1 MKMRIIAGE
10 LGGRFF
16 NGPDST
22 ATHPMAERVRGALFN
37 SLGDIEG
44 LTVLDAFA
52 GSGALAFE
60 AISRGAASAVVIER
74 DKRAQKVIT
83 ENIQTL
89 GLENRIKLIR
99 TSASAWSDTSQG
111 EQFNLVLCDPPYHD
125 MQLSTVSKLISHVKP
140 NGLMVLSYPGR
151 ESAPTVNVSGVVVV
165 DKSKSYGDAA
175 LAYYRKAA

>member
-1 MKMRIIAGE
+1 MRMRVIAGE

-16 NGPDST
+16 AGPDST
-22 ATHPMAERVRGALFN
+22 ATHPMAERVRGAMFN
-37 SLGDIEG
+37 ALGDIEG

-60 AISRGAASAVVIER
+60 AISRGAKSVVVVER
-74 DKRAQKVIT
+74 DKRAQRIIA
-83 ENIQTL
+83 ENIKTL
-89 GLENRIKLIR
+89 GLAGRVKLIR
-99 TSASAWSDTSQG
+99 AGASSWSETSQD
-111 EQFNLVLCDPPYHD
+111 ELFDLVLCDPPYHD

-151 ESAPTVNVSGVVVV
+151 ESAPTVNGVVVV